1 MPKAHGQIRKSQI
14 VTTFGPGALMDL
26 PHHSV
31 IVGGLDS
38 WKWHSN
44 DIKDRKVVIEA
55 RLANKL
61 RGELGVQRL
70 DFFEPPIHSDDPSKP
85 STGVT
90 AYRFPEW
97 YVTQRATPWENNPSV
112 KSRLLVHASRDGVVR
127 GGKFVDEDGN
137 KHPVVPIRFIRACP
151 RGHIGDIN
159 WKDFVHR
166 KDKANCSNRNLY
178 IDEYGAS
185 GDISDIVVRCGCKAS
200 RPLIEATK
208 VEDKPLGFCDGNRP
222 WLGLRQN
229 EHCKQISRLL
239 IRSASNVYFPQTIS
253 VISIP
258 ESASALEN
266 AVEAVSRDVANVTSV
281 EDLKTLRRLI
291 RSVGDG
297 LHSFSDEQVLDELNA
312 RRSGSARPSKPVKQ
326 SELETL
332 LRAEA
337 RIEIDDADR
346 YFNAKALPE
355 SEWKS
360 DAPWMEPIQKV
371 VLVHKLREVVAQIG
385 FTRFEP
391 KMSDINGEP
400 DFDLRVE
407 TASLSANESPT
418 WFPAYENR
426 GEGIFISFKT
436 EAIAQWMANE
446 KTAARVA
453 ALKSGFDQ
461 WKALPEHANS
471 QRVFPEGP
479 YYFLHSL
486 SHLLITSISLEC
498 GYPASSIK
506 ERIYSMPGTGYG
518 ILLYT
523 GTADSEG
530 TLGGIIEVGR
540 NIREHVKAAL
550 DSGKLCS
557 NDPVCVQHEPSRE
570 HGNGHLLGA
579 ACHGCLL
586 ISETSCEQQNEFL
599 DRSLVVP
606 TLENAGSAFFKGII

>member
-38 WKWHSN
+38 WKWQSN

-61 RGELGVQRL
+61 RGELGVQKL
-70 DFFEPPIHSDDPSKP
+70 DFFEPPIHTDDPTKP

-90 AYRFPEW
+90 AFRFPEW
-97 YVTQRATPWENNPSV
+97 YVTQKADPWENNPGI
-112 KSRLLVHASRDGVVR
+112 KTRQLLHATRLERKGNR
-127 GGKFVDEDGN
+127 FKDEDGFA
-137 KHPVVPIRFIRACP
+137 HPVVPIRFIRACP

-159 WKDFVHR
+159 WRDFVHR
-166 KDKANCSNRNLY
+166 QDRTNCPNRNLY
-178 IDEYGAS
+178 LDEYGAS

-208 VEDKPLGFCDGNRP
+208 IEDKPLGFCDGNRP
-222 WLGLRQN
+222 WLGLGHN
-229 EHCKQISRLL
+229 ERDCKQFSKLL

-266 AVEAVSRDVANVTSV
+266 AIEAVFRDIENATSV
-281 EDLKTLRRLI
+281 EDLKALRRLI
-291 RSVGDG
+291 KRVGDE
-297 LHSFSDEQVLDELNA
+297 LTPFTDEQVIAELNL
-312 RRSGSARPSKPVKQ
+312 RRSNNVRPSKPVKQ
-326 SELETL
+326 TELETL
-332 LRAEA
+332 LRADS
-337 RIEIDDADR
+337 RKEIDDADR

-355 SEWKS
+355 SEWKT
-360 DAPWMEPIQKV
+360 DAPWMDPIQKV

-407 TASLSANESPT
+407 TAALATGDAPT

-426 GEGIFISFKT
+426 GEGIFISFKP
-436 EAIAQWMANE
+436 EAINQWME
-446 KTAARVA
+446 KVQVAARIDK
-453 ALKSGFDQ
+453 LKTGFDI
-461 WKALPEHANS
+461 WKALPEHSNS
-471 QRVFPEGP
+471 QRMFPDGA
-479 YYFLHSL
+479 YYLLHSL

-506 ERIYSMPGTGYG
+506 ERIYSMPATGYG

-540 NIREHVKAAL
+540 NIREHIKAAL

-557 NDPVCVQHEPSRE
+557 NDPVCVQHDVTHAHNNS
-570 HGNGHLLGA
+570 NLLGA

-599 DRSLVVP
+599 DRSLVVS
-606 TLENAGSAFFKGII
+606 TLENAGSAFFKGEK